1 MNKKSIIIITL
12 ITTISLLIVGAIT
25 LLFLYFSSTNLLQ
38 KTAVDV
44 HTRYLNNIIYN
55 YKNDL
60 VSGNY
65 RTFRSQVSMLMDK
78 GVFSDYAILRNG
90 IVEDSSDTYGLN
102 KNNSNIYKIIVPV
115 WFDENNTLLWGEV
128 ILLIDDKTQTD
139 FSSLILGRIGKTLII
154 GFTFFWA
161 MTFVYLYF
169 WQKLNFALSE
179 GLNDL

>member
-90 IVEDSSDTYGLN
+90 IV
-102 KNNSNIYKIIVPV
+102 
-115 WFDENNTLLWGEV
+115 
-128 ILLIDDKTQTD
+128 DD
-139 FSSLILGRIGKTLII
+139 
-154 GFTFFWA
+154 
-161 MTFVYLYF
+161 
-169 WQKLNFALSE
+169 
-179 GLNDL
+179 